1 MSHISFETGH
11 ASHGG
16 NRDSLIRAAR
26 AAGWTGDDESFID
39 ASVNLN
45 PLGPPAC
52 LKEVL
57 LSSYDSILMYP
68 DPSYGDL
75 VEKAAHFHHNVSVDY
90 VFGNGADELIFALAR
105 MLVKSWEIT
114 PGCALVHIPCYTS
127 YIEALKA
134 VGITIITTYRLEELL
149 QFRPEKDSKGI
160 RCIWLGA
167 PNNPNGELPE
177 GYPDSVLAVAER
189 NPGVF
194 YIIDEAFIDF
204 SDGDSLLQRPYLPAN
219 IIVIRSLTKIFTV
232 PGLRI
237 GYAVLSQRLGPL
249 LRQELPNWPLN
260 VIAEIF
266 AQRIFTDPKIPDFI
280 TATQQLIKAEQ
291 ERVLTLLT
299 PFYECSLSRANFFII
314 RPRFKV
320 SPDGTPGEAGVALR
334 YYALSRGIALRD
346 CSAIPGLGEEW
357 SRIGLRRPEENNT
370 ILRTLLAFAEGAS
383 SQNEGFALHLS
394 KKRARALMIQGCTSS
409 AGKSIL
415 VSALCRIMRN
425 RGIDVAPYKAQ
436 NMSNNSAI
444 SHDGLELGRAQAV
457 QALACGLLPDVR
469 MNPVLIKPEGESTS
483 QIILNGKPW
492 GRRTARDYYADK
504 RDLVRAAQVAYDSL
518 AREHELI
525 ILEGAGSPAEINLKD
540 GDFVNMQAAL
550 HAEADVYLVGDIDR
564 GGVFAAF
571 LGHLATFDAEERRLL
586 KGFIINKFRG
596 DLNLLK
602 PAYELFKGYTNIP
615 IVGCIPYYND
625 IFIPEEDEHRLLN
638 SAVTGSAVG
647 KVDMALNKLAIG
659 ILQLPHG
666 SNFTDFEAFVVESD
680 VTLIPVQNAIDLEGL
695 DALII
700 PGTKTTIE
708 DLLWLEQRGLVDKLV
723 QQASEGLFVF
733 GICGGYQMLG
743 MWIRDPEH
751 IESRWSVKPGLG
763 LLPLETEFYHKKNLY
778 HGSYTVFWPRSND
791 LEGPQDIITIR
802 GYEIHHGQTRI
813 LAARDGDVCFDDTTL
828 FPFMKNSAGEA
839 LGYWKDSVMGT
850 YLHGVFDNDH
860 FRTAFLNMLRRRKNL
875 ALQEIRQAPQIDR
888 ELQKLADLIEANC
901 NIDRILNNLGFK

>member
-1 MSHISFETGH
+1 
-11 ASHGG
+11 
-16 NRDSLIRAAR
+16 LIRAAR

-45 PLGPPAC
+45 PLGPPTC

-57 LSSYDSILMYP
+57 LSSYDSLLVYP

-75 VEKAAHFHHNVSVDY
+75 VGKAAHYHHNGSVDY

-105 MLVKSWEIT
+105 MLVKSWETT
-114 PGCALVHIPCYTS
+114 PGSALVHIPCYTS

-134 VGITIITTYRLEELL
+134 VGLNIITTYRYDDLL
-149 QFRPEKDSKGI
+149 QFSQKIDSRRI

-167 PNNPNGELPE
+167 PNNPDGELPE
-177 GYPDSVLAVAER
+177 GYPDSVITVAER

-204 SDGDSLLQRPYLPAN
+204 SNGDSLLQRPYLPAN
-219 IIVIRSLTKIFTV
+219 ILVIRSLTKIFTV

-237 GYAVLSQRLGPL
+237 GYAVLSKQLGTV
-249 LRQELPNWPLN
+249 LRKELPNWPLN
-260 VIAEIF
+260 ALAELF
-266 AQRIFTDPKIPDFI
+266 AQRIFKDPKIPGFI
-280 TATQQLIKAEQ
+280 TATQQLIKAER

-299 PFYECSLSRANFFII
+299 PFYEYSLSRANFFII

-320 SPDGTPGEAGVALR
+320 SPVGTAGNAGVALR

-346 CSAIPGLGEEW
+346 CSNIPGLGEEW

-370 ILRTLLAFAEGAS
+370 ILKTLLTFAEGES
-383 SQNEGFALHLS
+383 SQSEGFALHLS
-394 KKRARALMIQGCTSS
+394 KKRAKALMIQGCSSS

-425 RGIDVAPYKAQ
+425 RGFDVAPYKAQ
-436 NMSNNSAI
+436 NMSNNSAV

-469 MNPVLIKPEGESTS
+469 MNPVLIKPEGDSTS

-492 GRRTARDYYADK
+492 GRRTAWDYYADK
-504 RDLVRAAQVAYDSL
+504 TNLVRAAQAAYDSL
-518 AREHELI
+518 ASEHELI
-525 ILEGAGSPAEINLKD
+525 ILEGAGSPAEINLKA

-550 HAEADVYLVGDIDR
+550 HAEANVYLVGDIDR

-602 PAYELFKGYTNIP
+602 PAYELLKGYTNIP

-638 SAVTGSAVG
+638 SPVTGSTVDQ
-647 KVDMALNKLAIG
+647 VDMASNKLAIG

-700 PGTKTTIE
+700 PGTKTTIG
-708 DLLWLEQRGLVDKLV
+708 DLLWLEQRGLAEKLV
-723 QQASEGLFVF
+723 QQAALGMFVF

-743 MWIRDPEH
+743 TWIRDPEY

-802 GYEIHHGQTRI
+802 GYEIHHGQTRV
-813 LAARDGDVCFDDTTL
+813 LATRDGAACFDDTAL
-828 FPFMKNSAGEA
+828 FPFMRNKAGEI

-901 NIDRILNNLGFK
+901 DIDRILNNLGFK